1 MGEPAWDVKRVHR
14 SLYAP
19 PRDDFV
25 LVDVPP
31 VGVLAVDGRGDPN
44 TSPAYAGAVE
54 ALYATAY
61 GLRAATIRDGGRPF
75 VVAPLEGLWRAGDR
89 EAFTR
94 RDKDSWEWT
103 MLITL
108 PPWVP
113 ADDVER
119 ARATAARRGPHA
131 PLDRLEHR
139 TLDEGLSLQLLHVG
153 SYDDEAPALARLHGT
168 VMPARGL
175 TFHGDHHEVYLG
187 DPRRTRP
194 ERLRT
199 ILRQPVRPVA
209 GGPVPTS

>member
-1 MGEPAWDVKRVHR
+1 VDEVPYDVKRVHR

-44 TSPAYAGAVE
+44 ASPAYSAALE

-61 GLRAATIRDGGRPF
+61 ALRAATVRAGGRPF
-75 VVAPLEGLWRAGDR
+75 VVGPLEGLWRAGDHG
-89 EAFTR
+89 AFTR
-94 RDKDSWEWT
+94 RQKDAWEWT
-103 MLITL
+103 MLLTL
-108 PPWVP
+108 PPW
-113 ADDVER
+113 ATAEDVER
-119 ARATAARRGPHA
+119 ARADAARRRPHA

-139 TLDEGLSLQLLHVG
+139 GLHEGLSLQVLHVG
-153 SYDDEAPALARLHGT
+153 SYDDEGPVLARLHDT
-168 VMPARGL
+168 VMPERGL

-199 ILRQPVRPVA
+199 VLRQPVRPLA
-209 GGPVPTS
+209 GEAVPTP